1 MSADNGYV
9 IRKDAA
15 TDEYVLQHYFA
26 SAVDTYG
33 WPPLDKGKRFMTL
46 EYACWEYKKMVENGV
61 YTEYGLTISA
71 DDF

>member
-15 TDEYVLQHYFA
+15 TDEYVLQLYFA
-26 SAVDTYG
+26 SAVDTHG
-33 WPPLDKGKRFMTL
+33 WPPLDEGKRFMTL
-46 EYACWEYKKMVENGV
+46 EDACWEYKKMVENGD
-61 YTEYGLTISA
+61 YTEYCLTISA

>member
-9 IRKDAA
+9 IRYDAA
-15 TDEYVLQHYFA
+15 TDAYVLQHYFA
-26 SAVDTYG
+26 STVDAYG
-33 WPPLDKGKRFMTL
+33 WPPLDKGERFMTL
-46 EYACWEYKKMVENGV
+46 EDACWYYLENGV

>member
-33 WPPLDKGKRFMTL
+33 WPPLDK
-46 EYACWEYKKMVENGV
+46 
-61 YTEYGLTISA
+61 
-71 DDF
+71 